1 MIYVF
6 SLILVLFSIP
16 AILQIWRGLR
26 ELRTQDRSQRDNLQS
41 RVRILFNLPILLWV
55 VIVFVV
61 VVFAVQK

>member
-16 AILQIWRGLR
+16 AILQIRRGLR